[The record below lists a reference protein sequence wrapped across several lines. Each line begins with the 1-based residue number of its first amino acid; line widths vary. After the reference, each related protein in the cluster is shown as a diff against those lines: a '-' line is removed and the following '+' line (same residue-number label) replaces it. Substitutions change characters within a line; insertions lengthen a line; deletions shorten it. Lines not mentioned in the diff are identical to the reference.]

1 MQSRKIYLVK
11 IFYDMMFRLFIYSVT
26 HLYSSK
32 KEVFM
37 HHTQLSK
44 RHWLLIFTLTSLT
57 FVLGTSEFVIVG
69 ILTDIS
75 SSLQMTNAKAG
86 TLVSAFAITFAVA
99 TPLVMSATSHFPKR
113 KWMLFLIAA
122 FIVFN
127 ALCIISTNYIMLLLL
142 RIMTAVVTGVLISLA
157 MIVAS
162 ETMPSNKRGLAI
174 SFVFGGFTLANVVGV
189 PIGIVIS
196 NSYGWNATFMLT
208 TLLGG
213 VAFLASFFV
222 LPKGLSQVRSS
233 IRDQFSLIIKPRI
246 LMAFF
251 IPALG
256 FGATYAVFTY
266 LVPIL
271 NAMGAPNNSISLI
284 LFGYGFISIF
294 SNILAGKIAN
304 HNAIGRLRFVF
315 LVQAIVLICLFW
327 TTNHFILGLV
337 NIGLMSLMAILLT
350 TSTQLYLI
358 DLAEIFQPSAKGLAA
373 SLMPVASNV
382 GIAFGSALGGIV
394 YHQGNL
400 MNVTWVG
407 GLVAICA
414 SLLTF
419 FSHHLD
425 QKQSA

>member
-1 MQSRKIYLVK
+1 MDTTK
-11 IFYDMMFRLFIYSVT
+11 
-26 HLYSSK
+26 
-32 KEVFM
+32 
-37 HHTQLSK
+37 LSK
-44 RHWLLIFTLTSLT
+44 QHWLLILTLSLLT

-75 SSLQMTNAKAG
+75 SSLHITNAKAG
-86 TLVSAFAITFAVA
+86 TLVSAFAITFAIA

-113 KWMLFLIAA
+113 KWMLFLIGS
-122 FIVFN
+122 FIVLN
-127 ALCIISTNYIMLLLL
+127 ALCVISTSYIMFLAL
-142 RIMTAVVTGVLISLA
+142 RIMTAIVTGVLISLA

-162 ETMPSNKRGLAI
+162 ETMPIKKRGLAI

-189 PIGIVIS
+189 PIGIVIAE
-196 NSYGWNATFMLT
+196 SYGWNATFMLT
-208 TLLGG
+208 TFLGG
-213 VAFLASFFV
+213 LAFLASYFV
-222 LPKGLSQVRSS
+222 LPNRLSQIRSS
-233 IRDQFSLIIKPRI
+233 IRDQFSLMTNPRI

-256 FGATYAVFTY
+256 FGATYTVFTY

-271 NAMGAPNNSISLI
+271 QGMEVPNHSISLV

-294 SNILAGKIAN
+294 SNILAGKIAG

-315 LVQAIVLICLFW
+315 LVQAVVLTSLFW
-327 TTNHFILGLV
+327 TTDHFILGLV

-358 DLAEIFQPSAKGLAA
+358 DLAEIYQPKATGLAA

-400 MNVTWVG
+400 INVTWVG
-407 GLVAICA
+407 GIVAVCA
-414 SLLTF
+414 ALLTF
-419 FSHHLD
+419 YSYRLD
-425 QKQSA
+425 QKQKKSA

>member
-1 MQSRKIYLVK
+1 
-11 IFYDMMFRLFIYSVT
+11 
-26 HLYSSK
+26 
-32 KEVFM
+32 M
-37 HHTQLSK
+37 HPAELSK
-44 RHWLLIFTLTSLT
+44 RHWLLIFTLSLLT

-86 TLVSAFAITFAVA
+86 TLVSAFAITFAIA
-99 TPLVMSATSHFPKR
+99 TPLVMAATSHFPKR
-113 KWMLFLIAA
+113 KWMLFLIGT
-122 FIVFN
+122 FIVLN
-127 ALCIISTNYIMLLLL
+127 ALCVISTSYIMLLTL
-142 RIMTAVVTGVLISLA
+142 RIMTAIVTGVLISLA

-162 ETMPSNKRGLAI
+162 ETIPNKKRGLAI

-189 PIGIVIS
+189 PIGIMIAER
-196 NSYGWNATFMLT
+196 YGWNATFMLT

-213 VAFLASFFV
+213 LAFLASFFV
-222 LPKGLSQVRSS
+222 LPNGLSQIRSS
-233 IRDQFSLIIKPRI
+233 IRDQFSLMTKPRI

-271 NAMGAPNNSISLI
+271 KEMGAPNNSISLI

-294 SNILAGKIAN
+294 SNILAGKIAS

-315 LVQAIVLICLFW
+315 LVQAVVLTTLFW
-327 TTNHFILGLV
+327 TTNHFILGLI

-358 DLAEIFQPSAKGLAA
+358 DLAGIYHPNATGLAA

-407 GLVAICA
+407 GVVAICA

-419 FSHHLD
+419 ISYQLD
-425 QKQSA
+425 QKQKKSA

>member
-1 MQSRKIYLVK
+1 
-11 IFYDMMFRLFIYSVT
+11 
-26 HLYSSK
+26 
-32 KEVFM
+32 M
-37 HHTQLSK
+37 HPIKLSK
-44 RHWLLIFTLTSLT
+44 RHWLLILTLTLLT
-57 FVLGTSEFVIVG
+57 FVLGTSEFIIVG

-75 SSLQMTNAKAG
+75 SSLHMTNAKAG
-86 TLVSAFAITFAVA
+86 TLVSAFAITFAIA

-113 KWMLFLIAA
+113 KWMLFLIGS
-122 FIVFN
+122 FTVLN
-127 ALCIISTNYIMLLLL
+127 ALCVISTSYIMLLTL
-142 RIMTAVVTGVLISLA
+142 RILTAIITGVLISLA

-162 ETMPSNKRGLAI
+162 ETMPIKKRGLAI
-174 SFVFGGFTLANVVGV
+174 SFIFGGFTLANVVGV
-189 PIGIVIS
+189 PIGTVIAEW
-196 NSYGWNATFMLT
+196 YGWNATFMLT
-208 TLLGG
+208 TFLGG
-213 VAFLASFFV
+213 LAFLASFFV
-222 LPKGLSQVRSS
+222 LPNRLSQIRIS
-233 IRDQFSLIIKPRI
+233 IRDQFSLMTKPRI

-271 NAMGAPNNSISLI
+271 KGMEAPNNSISLI

-294 SNILAGKIAN
+294 SNILAGKIAG

-315 LVQAIVLICLFW
+315 LVQAVVLTGLFW
-327 TTNHFILGLV
+327 TTNLFILGLA

-358 DLAEIFQPSAKGLAA
+358 DLAGIYQPKATALAA

-400 MNVTWVG
+400 MNVAWVG
-407 GLVAICA
+407 GVVAVCA

-419 FSHHLD
+419 FSHSLD
-425 QKQSA
+425 QKQKKSA

>member
-1 MQSRKIYLVK
+1 
-11 IFYDMMFRLFIYSVT
+11 
-26 HLYSSK
+26 
-32 KEVFM
+32 M
-37 HHTQLSK
+37 HDTELSK
-44 RHWLLIFTLTSLT
+44 RHWLLISTLTLLT

-75 SSLQMTNAKAG
+75 SGLHITNAKAG
-86 TLVSAFAITFAVA
+86 TLVSAFAITFAIA
-99 TPLVMSATSHFPKR
+99 TPIVMSATSHFPKR
-113 KWMLFLIAA
+113 KWMLFLIGA
-122 FIVFN
+122 FIILN
-127 ALCIISTNYIMLLLL
+127 ALCVISTSYTILLSL
-142 RIMTAVVTGVLISLA
+142 RMVTAIVTGVLISLA

-162 ETMPSNKRGLAI
+162 ETMPPEKRGLAI
-174 SFVFGGFTLANVVGV
+174 SFVFGGFTMANVVGV
-189 PIGIVIS
+189 PIGTVIAEW
-196 NSYGWNATFMLT
+196 YGWNATFMLT
-208 TLLGG
+208 TVFG
-213 VAFLASFFV
+213 VIAFLASYFQ
-222 LPKGLSQVRSS
+222 LPHMKSQHRSS
-233 IRDQFSLIIKPRI
+233 MRDQFSLLTHPRI

-251 IPALG
+251 IPSLG

-271 NAMGAPNNSISLI
+271 KEMEAPSRSISLI
-284 LFGYGFISIF
+284 LFAYGFISIF
-294 SNILAGKIAN
+294 SNILAGKIAS

-315 LVQAIVLICLFW
+315 LVQAIVLFTLYW
-327 TTNHFILGLV
+327 TTNHFIIGLV

-358 DLAEIFQPSAKGLAA
+358 DLAGIYQPQAKGLAA

-382 GIAFGSALGGIV
+382 GIAFGSALGGMV

-419 FSHHLD
+419 LSHRLD
-425 QKQSA
+425 KKQLKTA

>member
-1 MQSRKIYLVK
+1 
-11 IFYDMMFRLFIYSVT
+11 
-26 HLYSSK
+26 
-32 KEVFM
+32 M
-37 HHTQLSK
+37 HPTKLSK
-44 RHWLLIFTLTSLT
+44 RHWLLILTLTLLT

-86 TLVSAFAITFAVA
+86 TLVSAFAITFAIA
-99 TPLVMSATSHFPKR
+99 TPLVMAATSHFPKR
-113 KWMLFLIAA
+113 KWMLFLIGT
-122 FIVFN
+122 FIVLN
-127 ALCIISTNYIMLLLL
+127 ALCVISTSYIMLLTL
-142 RIMTAVVTGVLISLA
+142 RIMTAIVTGVLISLA

-162 ETMPSNKRGLAI
+162 ETMPNEKRGLAI

-189 PIGIVIS
+189 PIGIIIAER
-196 NSYGWNATFMLT
+196 YGWNATFMLT
-208 TLLGG
+208 TFLGG
-213 VAFLASFFV
+213 LAFLASFFV
-222 LPKGLSQVRSS
+222 LPNKLSQISSS
-233 IRDQFSLIIKPRI
+233 IRDQFSLMTKPRI

-271 NAMGAPNNSISLI
+271 KVMGAPNNSISLI

-294 SNILAGKIAN
+294 SNILAGKIASQ
-304 HNAIGRLRFVF
+304 NAIGRLRFVF
-315 LVQAIVLICLFW
+315 LVQAVVLTTLFW
-327 TTNHFILGLV
+327 TTNHFILGLI

-358 DLAEIFQPSAKGLAA
+358 DLAGIYHPNATGLAA

-400 MNVTWVG
+400 VNVTWVG
-407 GLVAICA
+407 GVVAVCA

-419 FSHHLD
+419 ISHLLD
-425 QKQSA
+425 QKQKKSA

>member
-1 MQSRKIYLVK
+1 
-11 IFYDMMFRLFIYSVT
+11 
-26 HLYSSK
+26 
-32 KEVFM
+32 M
-37 HHTQLSK
+37 HSTKLSK
-44 RHWLLIFTLTSLT
+44 QHWLLILTLTLLT

-75 SSLQMTNAKAG
+75 TSLHITNAKAG
-86 TLVSAFAITFAVA
+86 TLVSAFAITFAIF
-99 TPLVMSATSHFPKR
+99 TPLVMSVTSHFPKR
-113 KWMLFLIAA
+113 KWMLFLIGA
-122 FIVFN
+122 FIILN
-127 ALCIISTNYIMLLLL
+127 ALCVISSSYIMLLAL
-142 RIMTAVVTGVLISLA
+142 RIITAIVTGVLISLA

-162 ETMPSNKRGLAI
+162 ETMPIDKRGLAI

-189 PIGIVIS
+189 PIGVVIAD
-196 NSYGWNATFMLT
+196 SYGWNATFTLT
-208 TLLGG
+208 SFLGG
-213 VAFLASFFV
+213 LAFLTSFFV
-222 LPKGLSQVRSS
+222 LPNKLSQIRSS
-233 IRDQFSLIIKPRI
+233 IRDQFSLLTKPRI

-256 FGATYAVFTY
+256 FGATYTVFTY

-271 NAMGAPNNSISLI
+271 KGMEAPNQSISLI

-294 SNILAGKIAN
+294 SNILAGKIAS

-315 LVQAIVLICLFW
+315 LVQSVVLTSLFW
-327 TTNHFILGLV
+327 TTNHFVLGLA
-337 NIGLMSLMAILLT
+337 NIGLMSLMAIMLT

-358 DLAEIFQPSAKGLAA
+358 DLAGIYQPKATGLAA

-407 GLVAICA
+407 GIVAVCA

-425 QKQSA
+425 QKKPA

>member
-1 MQSRKIYLVK
+1 
-11 IFYDMMFRLFIYSVT
+11 
-26 HLYSSK
+26 
-32 KEVFM
+32 M
-37 HHTQLSK
+37 HPTNLSK
-44 RHWLLIFTLTSLT
+44 RHWLLILTLTLLT

-75 SSLQMTNAKAG
+75 SSLHITNAQAG
-86 TLVSAFAITFAVA
+86 TLISAFAITFAIA

-113 KWMLFLIAA
+113 KWMLFLIGF
-122 FIVFN
+122 FIILN
-127 ALCIISTNYIMLLLL
+127 ALCVISTSYIMLLVL
-142 RIMTAVVTGVLISLA
+142 RMMTAIVTGVLISLA

-162 ETMPSNKRGLAI
+162 ETMPIEKRGIAI

-189 PIGIVIS
+189 PVGTVIAE
-196 NSYGWNATFMLT
+196 SYGWNATFMLT
-208 TLLGG
+208 TSLG
-213 VAFLASFFV
+213 VLAFLASFFV
-222 LPKGLSQVRSS
+222 LPNKLSQTRSS
-233 IRDQFSLIIKPRI
+233 IRDQFSLLTKPRI

-256 FGATYAVFTY
+256 FGATYVVFTF

-271 NAMGAPNNSISLI
+271 KGMEVPNHSISLI

-294 SNILAGKIAN
+294 SNILAGKIAS

-315 LVQAIVLICLFW
+315 LVQAVVLISLFW
-327 TTNHFILGLV
+327 TTNHYILGLA
-337 NIGLMSLMAILLT
+337 NIGLMSLMSILLT

-358 DLAEIFQPSAKGLAA
+358 DLAGIYQPKATGLAA

-407 GLVAICA
+407 GIVAVCA
-414 SLLTF
+414 GLLTF

-425 QKQSA
+425 QQLKK

>member
-1 MQSRKIYLVK
+1 
-11 IFYDMMFRLFIYSVT
+11 
-26 HLYSSK
+26 
-32 KEVFM
+32 M
-37 HHTQLSK
+37 HPTKLSK
-44 RHWLLIFTLTSLT
+44 RHWLLILTLTLLT

-75 SSLQMTNAKAG
+75 SSLHITNATAG
-86 TLVSAFAITFAVA
+86 TLISAFAITFAIA

-113 KWMLFLIAA
+113 KWMLFLIGS
-122 FIVFN
+122 FIVLN
-127 ALCIISTNYIMLLLL
+127 ALCVISTSYIMLLVL
-142 RIMTAVVTGVLISLA
+142 RMMTAIVTGVLISLA

-162 ETMPSNKRGLAI
+162 ETMPIEKRGLAI

-189 PIGIVIS
+189 PIGTVIADL
-196 NSYGWNATFMLT
+196 YGWNATFMLT
-208 TLLGG
+208 TFLGG
-213 VAFLASFFV
+213 LAFLASFLV
-222 LPKGLSQVRSS
+222 LPDKLSQMRSS
-233 IRDQFSLIIKPRI
+233 IRDQFSLLTKPRI

-256 FGATYAVFTY
+256 FGATYVVFTF

-271 NAMGAPNNSISLI
+271 KGMEVPNHSISLI

-315 LVQAIVLICLFW
+315 LVQAVVLTSLFW
-327 TTNHFILGLV
+327 TTNHYILGLA
-337 NIGLMSLMAILLT
+337 NIGLMSLMSILLT

-358 DLAEIFQPSAKGLAA
+358 DLAGIYQPKATGLAA

-407 GLVAICA
+407 GIVAICA

-419 FSHHLD
+419 FSHLLD
-425 QKQSA
+425 QKLKK

>member
-1 MQSRKIYLVK
+1 
-11 IFYDMMFRLFIYSVT
+11 
-26 HLYSSK
+26 
-32 KEVFM
+32 M
-37 HHTQLSK
+37 HPTKLTK
-44 RHWLLIFTLTSLT
+44 RHWLLILTLSLLT

-75 SSLQMTNAKAG
+75 SSLHMTNAKAG
-86 TLVSAFAITFAVA
+86 TLVSAFAITFAIA
-99 TPLVMSATSHFPKR
+99 TPLVMSATSHLPKR
-113 KWMLFLIAA
+113 KWMLFLIGS
-122 FIVFN
+122 FIVLN
-127 ALCIISTNYIMLLLL
+127 ALCVISTSYIMLLVL
-142 RIMTAVVTGVLISLA
+142 RIMTAIVTGVLISLA

-162 ETMPSNKRGLAI
+162 ETMPIKKRGLAI

-189 PIGIVIS
+189 PIGIVIAER
-196 NSYGWNATFMLT
+196 YGWNATFILT
-208 TLLGG
+208 TFLGG
-213 VAFLASFFV
+213 LAFLASFFV
-222 LPKGLSQVRSS
+222 LPNGLSQERSS
-233 IRDQFSLIIKPRI
+233 IRNQFSLMAQPRI

-271 NAMGAPNNSISLI
+271 KGMGAPDHSISLI
-284 LFGYGFISIF
+284 LFAYGFISIF
-294 SNILAGKIAN
+294 SNILAGKIAS
-304 HNAIGRLRFVF
+304 HNPIGRLRFVF
-315 LVQAIVLICLFW
+315 LVQAVVLTSLFW

-358 DLAEIFQPSAKGLAA
+358 DLAGIYQPNATGLAA

-407 GLVAICA
+407 GIVAVCA

-419 FSHHLD
+419 FCHLLD
-425 QKQSA
+425 QKQKKSA

>member
-1 MQSRKIYLVK
+1 
-11 IFYDMMFRLFIYSVT
+11 
-26 HLYSSK
+26 
-32 KEVFM
+32 M
-37 HHTQLSK
+37 HPTNLSK
-44 RHWLLIFTLTSLT
+44 RHWSLILTLTLLT

-75 SSLQMTNAKAG
+75 TSLRITNAKAG
-86 TLVSAFAITFAVA
+86 TLVSAFAITFAIF
-99 TPLVMSATSHFPKR
+99 TPLVMSVTSHFPKR
-113 KWMLFLIAA
+113 KWILFLIGA
-122 FIVFN
+122 FIILN
-127 ALCIISTNYIMLLLL
+127 ALCVISSSYIMLLTL
-142 RIMTAVVTGVLISLA
+142 RIMTAIVTGVLISLA

-162 ETMPSNKRGLAI
+162 ETMPIKKRGLAI

-189 PIGIVIS
+189 PIGVVIAD
-196 NSYGWNATFMLT
+196 SYGWNATFTLT
-208 TLLGG
+208 TFLGG
-213 VAFLASFFV
+213 LAFLASFFV
-222 LPKGLSQVRSS
+222 LPNRLSQTRSS
-233 IRDQFSLIIKPRI
+233 IRDQFSLMTNPRI

-256 FGATYAVFTY
+256 FGATYTVFTY

-271 NAMGAPNNSISLI
+271 KGMEAPNQSISLI

-294 SNILAGKIAN
+294 SNILAGKIAS

-315 LVQAIVLICLFW
+315 LVQSVVLMSLFW
-327 TTNHFILGLV
+327 TTNHFILGLA
-337 NIGLMSLMAILLT
+337 NIGLMSLMAIMLT

-358 DLAEIFQPSAKGLAA
+358 DLAGIYQPKATGLAA

-407 GLVAICA
+407 GIVAVCA

-425 QKQSA
+425 QKQKKAA

>member
-1 MQSRKIYLVK
+1 
-11 IFYDMMFRLFIYSVT
+11 
-26 HLYSSK
+26 
-32 KEVFM
+32 M
-37 HHTQLSK
+37 HHTKLSK
-44 RHWLLIFTLTSLT
+44 RHWLLILTLSLLT

-75 SSLQMTNAKAG
+75 SSLHITNAKAG
-86 TLVSAFAITFAVA
+86 TLVSAFAITFAIA

-113 KWMLFLIAA
+113 KWMLFLIGS
-122 FIVFN
+122 FIVLN
-127 ALCIISTNYIMLLLL
+127 ALCVISTSYIMLLVF
-142 RIMTAVVTGVLISLA
+142 RVMTAIVTGVLISLA
-157 MIVAS
+157 MLVAS
-162 ETMPSNKRGLAI
+162 ETMPIKKRGLAI

-189 PIGIVIS
+189 PIGIVIAE
-196 NSYGWNATFMLT
+196 SYGWNATFLLT
-208 TLLGG
+208 TFLGG
-213 VAFLASFFV
+213 LAFLASFFV
-222 LPKGLSQVRSS
+222 LPNKLSQVRSS
-233 IRDQFSLIIKPRI
+233 IRDQFSLLTNPRI

-271 NAMGAPNNSISLI
+271 KGMEVPNHSISLV

-294 SNILAGKIAN
+294 SNILAGKIASN
-304 HNAIGRLRFVF
+304 NAIGRLRFVF
-315 LVQAIVLICLFW
+315 LVQAVVLTSLFW
-327 TTNHFILGLV
+327 TTNHFIIGLV

-358 DLAEIFQPSAKGLAA
+358 DLAEIYQPKATGLAA

-407 GLVAICA
+407 GIVAICA

-419 FSHHLD
+419 FSYHLD
-425 QKQSA
+425 QKQKKSA

>member
-1 MQSRKIYLVK
+1 
-11 IFYDMMFRLFIYSVT
+11 
-26 HLYSSK
+26 
-32 KEVFM
+32 M

-127 ALCIISTNYIMLLLL
+127 TLCIISTNYIMLLLL

-271 NAMGAPNNSISLI
+271 NGMGAPNNSISLI

-327 TTNHFILGLV
+327 TSNHFILGLV

-358 DLAEIFQPSAKGLAA
+358 DLAEIYQPSAKGLAA

-419 FSHHLD
+419 FSYHLD

>member
-1 MQSRKIYLVK
+1 
-11 IFYDMMFRLFIYSVT
+11 
-26 HLYSSK
+26 
-32 KEVFM
+32 M
-37 HHTQLSK
+37 HPTKLSK
-44 RHWLLIFTLTSLT
+44 RHWLLILTLSLLT

-75 SSLQMTNAKAG
+75 SSLHMTNAKAG
-86 TLVSAFAITFAVA
+86 TLVSAFAITFAIA

-113 KWMLFLIAA
+113 KWMLFLIGS
-122 FIVFN
+122 FIVLN
-127 ALCIISTNYIMLLLL
+127 ALCVISTSYIMLLTL
-142 RIMTAVVTGVLISLA
+142 RILTAIVTGVLISLA

-162 ETMPSNKRGLAI
+162 ETMPIKKRGLAI
-174 SFVFGGFTLANVVGV
+174 SFVFGFHTCKCVVGV
-189 PIGIVIS
+189 PIGIVIAEW
-196 NSYGWNATFMLT
+196 YGWNATFMLT
-208 TLLGG
+208 TFLG
-213 VAFLASFFV
+213 VLAFLASFFV
-222 LPKGLSQVRSS
+222 LPNNLSQVRSS
-233 IRDQFSLIIKPRI
+233 IRDQFSLLTKPRI

-271 NAMGAPNNSISLI
+271 KGMGAPNNSISLI

-294 SNILAGKIAN
+294 SNILAGKIAS
-304 HNAIGRLRFVF
+304 HNPIGRLRFVF
-315 LVQAIVLICLFW
+315 LVQAVVLTSLFW

-337 NIGLMSLMAILLT
+337 NIGLMSLMSILLT

-358 DLAEIFQPSAKGLAA
+358 DLAGIYQPNATGLAA

-407 GLVAICA
+407 GIVAVCA
-414 SLLTF
+414 SLLTIF
-419 FSHHLD
+419 CHLLD
-425 QKQSA
+425 QKQKKSA

>member
-1 MQSRKIYLVK
+1 
-11 IFYDMMFRLFIYSVT
+11 
-26 HLYSSK
+26 
-32 KEVFM
+32 M
-37 HHTQLSK
+37 HPTKLSK
-44 RHWLLIFTLTSLT
+44 RHWLLVLTLTLLT

-75 SSLQMTNAKAG
+75 SSLHMTNAKAG
-86 TLVSAFAITFAVA
+86 TLVSAFAITFAIA

-113 KWMLFLIAA
+113 KWMLFLIGL
-122 FIVFN
+122 FIVLN
-127 ALCIISTNYIMLLLL
+127 ALCVISTSYIMLLAL
-142 RIMTAVVTGVLISLA
+142 RIMTAIVTGVLISLS

-162 ETMPSNKRGLAI
+162 ETMPVEKRGLAI

-189 PIGIVIS
+189 PIGTVIS
-196 NSYGWNATFMLT
+196 GSYGWNATFMLT
-208 TLLGG
+208 TFLGG
-213 VAFLASFFV
+213 LAFLTSFFV
-222 LPKGLSQVRSS
+222 LPKKLSQVRSS
-233 IRDQFSLIIKPRI
+233 LRDQFSLLTNPRI
-246 LMAFF
+246 LLAFF

-256 FGATYAVFTY
+256 FGATYVVFTY

-271 NAMGAPNNSISLI
+271 TEMKASSHTISLI

-294 SNILAGKIAN
+294 SNILAGKIAS

-315 LVQAIVLICLFW
+315 LVQAVVLTTLFW

-358 DLAEIFQPSAKGLAA
+358 DLAGIFQPKATGLTA

-400 MNVTWVG
+400 MNVAWVG
-407 GLVAICA
+407 GIVAVCA

-425 QKQSA
+425 QKQKNLA

>member
-1 MQSRKIYLVK
+1 
-11 IFYDMMFRLFIYSVT
+11 
-26 HLYSSK
+26 
-32 KEVFM
+32 M
-37 HHTQLSK
+37 HATKLSK
-44 RHWLLIFTLTSLT
+44 QHWLLIVTLSLLT

-69 ILTDIS
+69 ILTEIS

-86 TLVSAFAITFAVA
+86 TLVSAFAITFAIA

-113 KWMLFLIAA
+113 KWMLFLIGT
-122 FIVFN
+122 FIVLN
-127 ALCIISTNYIMLLLL
+127 ALCIISTSYIMLLTL
-142 RIMTAVVTGVLISLA
+142 RIMTAIVTGVLISLA

-162 ETMPSNKRGLAI
+162 ETMPIEKRGLAI

-189 PIGIVIS
+189 PLGIVIAGE
-196 NSYGWNATFMLT
+196 YGWNATFMLT
-208 TLLGG
+208 TILGG
-213 VAFLASFFV
+213 LAFLVSFFV
-222 LPKGLSQVRSS
+222 LPHRLSQVRSS
-233 IRDQFSLIIKPRI
+233 MRDQFSLLTNPRI
-246 LMAFF
+246 LMAFL

-256 FGATYAVFTY
+256 FGATYAIFTY

-271 NAMGAPNNSISLI
+271 NEMGAPNNSISII

-294 SNILAGKIAN
+294 SNILAGKIAS

-315 LVQAIVLICLFW
+315 LVQAIVLTSLFW
-327 TTNHFILGLV
+327 TTNHFVLGLI
-337 NIGLMSLMAILLT
+337 NIGFMSLMAILLT

-358 DLAEIFQPSAKGLAA
+358 DLAEIYQPKATGLAA

-394 YHQGNL
+394 YHQGSL

-407 GLVAICA
+407 GIVAVCA

-419 FSHHLD
+419 YSYHLD
-425 QKQSA
+425 KKQKTAK

>member
-1 MQSRKIYLVK
+1 MLA
-11 IFYDMMFRLFIYSVT
+11 T
-26 HLYSSK
+26 
-32 KEVFM
+32 E
-37 HHTQLSK
+37 LSK
-44 RHWLLIFTLTSLT
+44 RHWLLILTLTLLT

-75 SSLQMTNAKAG
+75 SSLHMTNAKAG
-86 TLVSAFAITFAVA
+86 TLVSAFAITFAIA

-113 KWMLFLIAA
+113 KWMLFLIGS
-122 FIVFN
+122 FIILN
-127 ALCIISTNYIMLLLL
+127 ALCVISTSYIMLLAL
-142 RIMTAVVTGVLISLA
+142 RMLTAIVTGVLISLA

-162 ETMPSNKRGLAI
+162 ETIPIAKRGLAV

-189 PIGIVIS
+189 PIGTVIAEW
-196 NSYGWNATFMLT
+196 YGWNATFVLT
-208 TLLGG
+208 TFLGG
-213 VAFLASFFV
+213 LAFLASFFV
-222 LPKGLSQVRSS
+222 LPNKLRQIRSS
-233 IRDQFSLIIKPRI
+233 MRDQFSLLTQPRI

-271 NAMGAPNNSISLI
+271 KGMEAPNHSISLI

-294 SNILAGKIAN
+294 SNILAGKIAS

-315 LVQAIVLICLFW
+315 LVQAIVLTSLFW
-327 TTNHFILGLV
+327 TTNHFILGLA

-358 DLAEIFQPSAKGLAA
+358 DLAGIYQPKATGLAA

-382 GIAFGSALGGIV
+382 GIALGSALGGIV
-394 YHQGNL
+394 YHLGNL

-407 GLVAICA
+407 GVVAIFAC
-414 SLLTF
+414 LLTF
-419 FSHHLD
+419 LSHRLD
-425 QKQSA
+425 QKQKKPA

>member
-1 MQSRKIYLVK
+1 
-11 IFYDMMFRLFIYSVT
+11 
-26 HLYSSK
+26 
-32 KEVFM
+32 M
-37 HHTQLSK
+37 HPTKLSK
-44 RHWLLIFTLTSLT
+44 RHWLLILTLSLLT

-75 SSLQMTNAKAG
+75 SSLHITNAKAG
-86 TLVSAFAITFAVA
+86 TLVSAFAITFAIA

-113 KWMLFLIAA
+113 KWMLLLIGS
-122 FIVFN
+122 FIILN
-127 ALCIISTNYIMLLLL
+127 ALCVISTSYIMLLTL
-142 RIMTAVVTGVLISLA
+142 RIMTAIVTGVLISLA

-162 ETMPSNKRGLAI
+162 ETMPIKKRGLAI

-189 PIGIVIS
+189 PIGIVIAE
-196 NSYGWNATFMLT
+196 SYGWNATFVLT
-208 TLLGG
+208 TFLGG
-213 VAFLASFFV
+213 LAFLASFFV
-222 LPKGLSQVRSS
+222 VPNGLSQIRNS
-233 IRDQFSLIIKPRI
+233 IWDQFSLMTNPRI

-256 FGATYAVFTY
+256 FGATYAIFTY
-266 LVPIL
+266 LVPVL
-271 NAMGAPNNSISLI
+271 KEMEVPNHSISLV
-284 LFGYGFISIF
+284 LFGYGIISIF
-294 SNILAGKIAN
+294 SNILAGKIAS

-315 LVQAIVLICLFW
+315 LVQAVVLTSLFW

-358 DLAEIFQPSAKGLAA
+358 DLADTYQPKATGFAA

-400 MNVTWVG
+400 INVTWVG
-407 GLVAICA
+407 GIVAVCA

-419 FSHHLD
+419 FSHRLD
-425 QKQSA
+425 QKQN